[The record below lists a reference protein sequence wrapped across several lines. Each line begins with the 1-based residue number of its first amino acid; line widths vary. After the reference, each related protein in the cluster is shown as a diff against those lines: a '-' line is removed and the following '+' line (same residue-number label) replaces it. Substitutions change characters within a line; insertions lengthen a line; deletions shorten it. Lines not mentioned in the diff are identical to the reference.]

1 MVIHVTISLV
11 RVIASLF
18 CYIWAGVLCIRGI
31 ESSIVSTP
39 ESSTPFTAAVLAQ
52 LKAELGSSDYSM
64 RSLAAA
70 MEKPYGTIRLYL
82 IGERDMPLWVLG
94 RILEVLKVDPEKFM
108 QRAKDRLAEDQ

>member
-1 MVIHVTISLV
+1 
-11 RVIASLF
+11 
-18 CYIWAGVLCIRGI
+18 
-31 ESSIVSTP
+31 
-39 ESSTPFTAAVLAQ
+39 
-52 LKAELGSSDYSM
+52 
-64 RSLAAA
+64 